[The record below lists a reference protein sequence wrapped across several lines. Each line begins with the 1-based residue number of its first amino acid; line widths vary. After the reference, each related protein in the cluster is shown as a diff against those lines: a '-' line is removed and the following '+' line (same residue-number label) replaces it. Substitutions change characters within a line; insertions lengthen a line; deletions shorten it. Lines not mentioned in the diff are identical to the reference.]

1 MGESLKTRIRNAK
14 LAGRQA
20 YHKFAGDT
28 GGELKIAKALNLV
41 YIFIGVFIGLAVL
54 AALIQPFFIFLNN
67 FVDNLTFNF
76 GTSANDTLVE
86 SILSVLVIL
95 VLLGGVI
102 WAIAYAVSLFK
113 GRGT

>member
-1 MGESLKTRIRNAK
+1 MGAK
-14 LAGRQA
+14 LQQLIQEGKLNGRRF
-20 YHKFAGDT
+20 HEDT
-28 GGELKIAKALNLV
+28 VAALQMTKALNLV

-67 FVDNLTFNF
+67 FVDNLTFDF

-86 SILSVLVIL
+86 SILAILVIL

-102 WAIAYAVSLFK
+102 WVVAYAIRMFK
-113 GRGT
+113 GSKGG